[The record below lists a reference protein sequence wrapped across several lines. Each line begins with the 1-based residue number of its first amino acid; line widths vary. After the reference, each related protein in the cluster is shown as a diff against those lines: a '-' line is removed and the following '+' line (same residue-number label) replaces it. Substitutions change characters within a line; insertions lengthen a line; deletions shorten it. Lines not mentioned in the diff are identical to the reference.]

1 MLERAPERGMTV
13 QEGAVGKQTSFMF
26 ASHPVETPNPPRFL
40 AWNDLPAELQL
51 HLARAALNRAAQ
63 VLAEHACLLAEEVEA
78 GHLDDDGGPAALRL
92 FAQVVRQ
99 TQGLD
104 FVTVGN
110 A

>member
-1 MLERAPERGMTV
+1 MTV

-26 ASHPVETPNPPRFL
+26 ASHPAVTSNSPHQSV
-40 AWNDLPAELQL
+40 WNDLPAELQL

-99 TQGLD
+99 TQGVG

>member
-1 MLERAPERGMTV
+1 MLERAPERGTTV

-26 ASHPVETPNPPRFL
+26 ASHPAVTPNPPHQS
-40 AWNDLPAELQL
+40 AWNNLPADLKL
-51 HLARAALNRAAQ
+51 YLARAALHRAAQ
-63 VLAEHACLLAEEVEA
+63 LLAEHACLLAQEVEA

-99 TQGLD
+99 TQGVD

>member
-1 MLERAPERGMTV
+1 MTV
-13 QEGAVGKQTSFMF
+13 QEGAFRKQTGFMF
-26 ASHPVETPNPPRFL
+26 ELSSAVLANPPHQSV
-40 AWNDLPAELQL
+40 WNNLPAELQL